1 MHGEK
6 LIQHGGIT
14 FETQAASGA
23 MEFEG
28 FGYIILLANKNYA
41 FQTKYK
47 ISFWGIY
54 PSNSYNYHKQRFRL
68 RNLISEFLTSIG
80 TIGILALA
88 LLLII
93 GVIRYGNYG

>member
-28 FGYIILLANKNYA
+28 FGDIILLHLSHLG
-41 FQTKYK
+41 F
-47 ISFWGIY
+47 IS
-54 PSNSYNYHKQRFRL
+54 
-68 RNLISEFLTSIG
+68 
-80 TIGILALA
+80 
-88 LLLII
+88 
-93 GVIRYGNYG
+93 VC